1 MYRRPT
7 TTLIN
12 RFFCP
17 PIMNTAL
24 ILAGGTG
31 QRVGADIPK
40 QFLKI
45 QDTPIIAY
53 TLSVFQ
59 AHEDIDRIAV
69 VCVDGWKD
77 EVLRCKEE
85 FGIDKLYRI
94 VPGGS
99 NSMGSIS
106 NGIDAVAEDCG
117 PEDIV
122 VIHDSVRP
130 LIDREIISDCIRV
143 CKRNGN
149 GCASIDM
156 QETVIRT
163 SDGISG
169 NVNIDRSDIKR
180 VQTPQAYRVGP
191 VKELYDRA
199 HAQGITESIYTNTL
213 LVEMGGTVFFSK
225 GSTLNVKI
233 TTAHDL
239 DVFEALLNV
248 RSSKPMRRPS
258 SEGRPS
264 TTSLASNPSPSLC

>member
-1 MYRRPT
+1 
-7 TTLIN
+7 
-12 RFFCP
+12 
-17 PIMNTAL
+17 MNTAL

-40 QFLKI
+40 QFLRI

-59 AHEDIDRIAV
+59 AHEGIDRIAV

-99 NSMGSIS
+99 NSMESIS
-106 NGIDAVAEDCG
+106 NGINAVSEDCG
-117 PEDIV
+117 SEDIV

-130 LIDREIISDCIRV
+130 LIDREIISDCIKV
-143 CKRNGN
+143 CEKNGN

-163 SDGISG
+163 SDGVSG

-180 VQTPQAYRVGP
+180 VQTPQAYKVGP

-213 LVEMGGTVFFSK
+213 LIEMGGTVFFSK

-248 RSSKPMRRPS
+248 RSSKPVRTQSLKDHRQDVLS
-258 SEGRPS
+258 ATNRK
-264 TTSLASNPSPSLC
+264 TSVC